1 MKVIFLED
9 VTNVAK
15 AGDVKEVADGYG
27 RNYLLPK
34 KLALVS
40 KPGAVA
46 QVKAKIE
53 AKAETEKMKRLAAE
67 LEGKEITLKVR
78 MGAKD
83 RMHGS
88 ITSANIATEL
98 KSATGQEVDKRKIE
112 LAEPIKMLGT
122 YDITIKLIKGIEP
135 KIKLNVVEKD
145 KEPEKEA
152 VKDTVKETVK
162 EEKEKPAE

>member
-9 VTNVAK
+9 VKNVAK

-46 QVKAKIE
+46 LVKSQIE
-53 AKAETEKMKRLAAE
+53 AKAETEKWKKLSAE
-67 LEGKEITLKVR
+67 IEGKEVTFQVK
-78 MGAKD
+78 MGAKE

-88 ITSANIATEL
+88 ITAANIATEL
-98 KSATGQEVDKRKIE
+98 QNVIGQAIDKRKVD
-112 LAEPIKMLGT
+112 LADSIKTLGT
-122 YDITIKLIKGIEP
+122 YDIAIKLAKGVEP
-135 KIKLNVVEKD
+135 KIKVNVVA
-145 KEPEKEA
+145 KEAEKEA
-152 VKDTVKETVK
+152 VKEPAKEPEAK
-162 EEKEKPAE
+162 AE

>member
-9 VTNVAK
+9 VKNVAK

-40 KPGAVA
+40 RPGAVA
-46 QVKAKIE
+46 LVKGQIE
-53 AKAETEKMKRLAAE
+53 AKLETEKWKKLAGE
-67 LEGKEITLKVR
+67 IEGKEVTFQVK
-78 MGAKD
+78 MGAKE

-98 KSATGQEVDKRKIE
+98 QNVIGQPIDKRKVD
-112 LAEPIKMLGT
+112 LADSIKTLGV
-122 YDITIKLIKGIEP
+122 YDIAIKLAKGVEP
-135 KIKLNVVEKD
+135 KIKVNVVA
-145 KEPEKEA
+145 KEAEKEA
-152 VKDTVKETVK
+152 VKETETK
-162 EEKEKPAE
+162 AE

>member
-9 VTNVAK
+9 VQNVAK

-40 KPGAVA
+40 QPGAIA
-46 QVKAKIE
+46 MVKSQIE
-53 AKAETEKMKRLAAE
+53 AKAETEKWKKLAADI
-67 LEGKEITLKVR
+67 EGKEITFPVK

-88 ITSANIATEL
+88 ITSANVATEL
-98 KSATGQEVDKRKIE
+98 QNVIGQAVDKRKID
-112 LAEPIKMLGT
+112 LAEPIKTLGN
-122 YDITIKLIKGIEP
+122 YEIAIKLAKNIEP
-135 KIKLNVVEKD
+135 KIKVNVIAKEAE
-145 KEPEKEA
+145 KEP
-152 VKDTVKETVK
+152 VKETVTK
-162 EEKEKPAE
+162 AE